1 MSERR
6 RYVVVM
12 PRWPAA
18 GAGHLVRV
26 VMLAYKSID
35 EPLPA
40 CKARPVHLR
49 FSRALFLDAVRCVP
63 ISSCLAPCFR
73 SMPRLLLCVGSAQG
87 AGGSVPPVCDFL
99 RAASLGVCRMGW
111 AQG

>member
-1 MSERR
+1 MVCVGSGVSGLR

-49 FSRALFLDAVRCVP
+49 FC
-63 ISSCLAPCFR
+63 I
-73 SMPRLLLCVGSAQG
+73 
-87 AGGSVPPVCDFL
+87 
-99 RAASLGVCRMGW
+99 ASLRLTAHKQQGSIVHPVHAAPPGESEQRSSGWGVCSTCPVLW
-111 AQG
+111 AEGV

>member
-1 MSERR
+1 MARDIR
-6 RYVVVM
+6 TLCVGRYVVVM

-40 CKARPVHLR
+40 CKVLP
-49 FSRALFLDAVRCVP
+49 
-63 ISSCLAPCFR
+63 
-73 SMPRLLLCVGSAQG
+73 LCEQ
-87 AGGSVPPVCDFL
+87 
-99 RAASLGVCRMGW
+99 CRVELCTWCAWLWLTAHTSTGNPESFCNL
-111 AQG
+111 

>member
-1 MSERR
+1 
-6 RYVVVM
+6 M

-49 FSRALFLDAVRCVP
+49 LCTAQKRLSEHLCPQAAVLRVVP
-63 ISSCLAPCFR
+63 T
-73 SMPRLLLCVGSAQG
+73 
-87 AGGSVPPVCDFL
+87 
-99 RAASLGVCRMGW
+99 
-111 AQG
+111 

>member
-1 MSERR
+1 MWACGRR

-26 VMLAYKSID
+26 GMLAYKSID

-40 CKARPVHLR
+40 CKARPLHVHLC
-49 FSRALFLDAVRCVP
+49 RAPF
-63 ISSCLAPCFR
+63 
-73 SMPRLLLCVGSAQG
+73 
-87 AGGSVPPVCDFL
+87 
-99 RAASLGVCRMGW
+99 AA
-111 AQG
+111 